1 MNTLKT
7 VGLFA
12 LSAATAAATAGPA
25 EDATAA
31 RAAAYHNDFS
41 YVAKTFRGL
50 TFKHGGEAAGAEV
63 VTGLSQLKVA
73 SAVVDGPY
81 SVKLE
86 VDKKEDDDTAG
97 YDMLVTV
104 ENLPTTGVTGC
115 QPLSSFYTQV
125 RDKLVATLPYAIEQ
139 MEENTGDQQE
149 LEGIRK
155 DIEKAQKDVHA
166 IEVFCGDLANMLRIR
181 RNVYHAYTS
190 AWGQIQLG
198 DGTLSKRRL
207 RASEVSHEQVIKRAL
222 RQMEHEPEVALQLL
236 RARN

>member
-7 VGLFA
+7 IGLIA
-12 LSAATAAATAGPA
+12 LSAAPALATAGPA

-50 TFKHGGEAAGAEV
+50 TFKHGGELTGAEV
-63 VTGLSQLKVA
+63 VSGLSELKVE
-73 SAVVDGPY
+73 SAVADGPY

-86 VDKKEDDDTAG
+86 VDGGESGDG
-97 YDMLVTV
+97 YDMLVSV

-190 AWGQIQLG
+190 AWGQIQFG
-198 DGTLSKRRL
+198 DGTMPARRL
-207 RASEVSHEQVIKRAL
+207 RSSGITHQQVIKRAL
-222 RQMEHEPEVALQLL
+222 SQMEHEPEVVVKLLQ
-236 RARN
+236 

>member
-7 VGLFA
+7 IGLIA
-12 LSAATAAATAGPA
+12 LTAAPALATAGPA
-25 EDATAA
+25 EEATAA

-50 TFKHGGEAAGAEV
+50 TFPHGDGDSVDDTVAGID
-63 VTGLSQLKVA
+63 QLKLV
-73 SAVVDGPY
+73 SPGTDGVF

-86 VDKKEDDDTAG
+86 VDGDGTDG
-97 YDMLVTV
+97 YDMSVSV

-190 AWGQIQLG
+190 AWGQIQFG
-198 DGTLSKRRL
+198 DGTMPARRL
-207 RASEVSHEQVIKRAL
+207 RSSGITHQQVIKRAL
-222 RQMEHEPEVALQLL
+222 SQMEHEPEVVVKLLQ
-236 RARN
+236 